1 MPLNMDIAASNGVIN
16 ASDIESNVSKTETY
30 LNGGIESSD
39 YLENWVEST
48 HIRPPQFYGAPAP
61 RTELVSSDVHTRK
74 VGIENVDYFRL
85 WKDVSKDSYLPV
97 SGLATTVHVSPAESG
112 SVVPA
117 TVLCNFY
124 TREMSFGKDT
134 LAVNNEAQIGLNVF
148 AEFNLFVQ
156 RDDSPPILQQGTRRL
171 LHAAGDLRIAAQ
183 NFSIATKVDLQTG
196 INHIYV
202 GVKIVST
209 CPDDKAYRLLVGSRS
224 LICDVHYL

>member
-1 MPLNMDIAASNGVIN
+1 MDIALTNTVIN
-16 ASDIESNVSKTETY
+16 AEDIETNVNRVESFI
-30 LNGGIESSD
+30 NGGIKSSD
-39 YLENWVEST
+39 YLDNWVEST
-48 HIRPPQFYGAPAP
+48 HIRPPQFFGAPAP

-74 VGIENVDYFRL
+74 VGIENVDAFRL
-85 WKDVSKDSYLPV
+85 WKDVSSDSYLPI
-97 SGLATTVHVSPAESG
+97 SGLATTVHVSPAVPG

-134 LAVNNEAQIGLNVF
+134 LAVNVETNIGLHVF

-156 RDDSPPILQQGTRRL
+156 RDDAPPILQQGTRRI
-171 LHAAGDLRIAAQ
+171 LHAAGDLRIASQ

-209 CPDDKAYRLLVGSRS
+209 CPDDKAYRLIVGSRT